1 MTALIIKTDVT
12 DASLLAH
19 SVPETDHPAWAA
31 ATNYTVGTRV
41 IRTQTH
47 RIYENAI
54 AGVNAT
60 VPELAPTRWLDVG
73 PTNRWAAFDRKVGS
87 RTTASGTLSMTI
99 APGTRV
105 GAVALLDVQATSGTV
120 VMVVGGETVYTRAFT
135 LTQTVEPIVDYFT
148 YWQAEFASKT
158 TLVLTDLPAVYSTA
172 QITITLTG
180 GAIELGTLV
189 LGKLFDIGQAQR
201 GMGLDIAD
209 YSLKTPDVYGV
220 IDFVQG
226 DYSQRLEAAVVCDNV
241 RLSAISRTLTDVR
254 ATPVVVIGAN
264 NIEPSIIY
272 GLVKGWRLLV
282 TYRNHSIANLTVE
295 GLT

>member
-1 MTALIIKTDVT
+1 MTSLIIKTDVT

-19 SVPETDHPAWAA
+19 SVPETDHPAWVA
-31 ATNYTVGTRV
+31 ATSYTVGTRV
-41 IRTQTH
+41 IRTTTH
-47 RIYENAI
+47 RIYECVI

-60 VPELAPTRWLDVG
+60 VPELAPTRWINVA

-105 GAVALLDVQATSGTV
+105 GAVALLDVQAATANVTMVSSGQ
-120 VMVVGGETVYTRAFT
+120 TVYNRTVT
-135 LTQTVEPIVDYFT
+135 LTDTVNPIVDYYT
-148 YWQAEFASKT
+148 YWQAEFLSKR
-158 TLVLTDLPAVYSTA
+158 TLVLQDLPSVYSSA

-180 GAIELGTLV
+180 SAIQLGSLV
-189 LGKLFDIGQAQR
+189 MGKLFDIGQAQR

-209 YSLKTPDVYGV
+209 YSLKTPDAYGV

-226 DYSQRLEAAVVCDNV
+226 DYSQRLEAAVVCEND
-241 RLSAISRTLTDVR
+241 RLAVISRTLTDVR

-282 TYRNHSIANLTVE
+282 SYKDHSIANLTIE